1 MATPKV
7 LIKRSSVAGRV
18 PTAGDLD
25 YGELAINYQ
34 DGKVYYKDAS
44 NNIKAFIDS
53 ARVEEIANAVEV
65 VANAQLDSS
74 EVTDLIDSAY
84 VQVRV
89 PETYLSTIIDAAYVQ
104 ARQTAQDFAY
114 SSLTGAPTIPTL
126 GTDFVDSD
134 QVIAIVDSAYVAART
149 TAGTDSSAVIA
160 LIDSAYV
167 QARQVDLQRD
177 SAFVTNIV
185 DTAYVQS
192 KQIQYNTSDFADSS
206 FVTGLPVS
214 TFTNDAGYLTAATA
228 LDSADASAIIV
239 ADVTKSFVDAL
250 GTNAD
255 TLDGFEGVY
264 YSQYSNLV
272 GAPTVFD
279 SDMVYQFTIDS
290 ARTIQLIDSAYVRAR
305 VRTDQ
310 DLRTTDNV
318 TFNQLRGPA
327 NFIIDPAAV
336 GDNTGTVQ
344 ILGNLQVEGT
354 QTTINSTTVSINDK
368 NIVLADSASNAAA
381 ADGAGITINGAN
393 ATLQYAATGDKF
405 VFNKPFEGDYLGFD
419 SDFNLKSTT
428 NLSEGTNLYYTKARA
443 DSDIAASLSDSTNT
457 VNITITNTITDQVD
471 SAYVLA
477 RVAEAPFL
485 DSTNAIQLIDSA
497 YVRLHTRIGDSD
509 IDFGSNKILYSN
521 VYSVEGDL
529 PSAATYHGMF
539 AHVHGTGAGYFA
551 HAGAWTRLA
560 NQSEIFD
567 GAYGSLTGTPTL
579 IDSSLTTQLIDSA
592 YVQARQTA
600 GTDSAATISL
610 IQSTVDSAYV
620 QLREAAGGGSGTV
633 DSDDIIAIVDS
644 AYVQARQTGGNLSP
658 LGAYQQTSYRYIS
671 TTGQT
676 VITGNDENGNSLNYG
691 TDQID
696 VFLNGILLFDSADY
710 TQTSNTTLTMT
721 SALDSADDLNIVWR
735 RGQLVRPNVKV
746 YEYTATAGQNTFS
759 GADLSNTTLSYVPA
773 AVQVFINGILLK
785 SSTDYTATNGTT
797 VVLTAAAGVGDDV
810 AIAAYAAPAAKATSF
825 TFTADSGQTV
835 FNGTDDKN
843 NNFSYEVDN
852 SLVFLNGII
861 LNDSSDFTAQNGT
874 SVVLTTGA
882 NLNDEFKV
890 VSFGAITTTQTSN
903 NWTENTASSKI
914 VPNSKK
920 FIDVSSSAI
929 TLEIQD
935 SGSNVS
941 MGDELTI
948 IDGYGNAANNNI
960 TLRSTKKIVGSDSDL
975 IIDINRSGTNLVYY
989 NESNGW
995 VLIEN

>member
-7 LIKRSSVAGRV
+7 LIKRSSVAGRI

-134 QVIAIVDSAYVAART
+134 QVTAIVDSAYVAART

>member
-1 MATPKV
+1 M
-7 LIKRSSVAGRV
+7 R
-18 PTAGDLD
+18 
-25 YGELAINYQ
+25 
-34 DGKVYYKDAS
+34 
-44 NNIKAFIDS
+44 
-53 ARVEEIANAVEV
+53 
-65 VANAQLDSS
+65 
-74 EVTDLIDSAY
+74 
-84 VQVRV
+84 
-89 PETYLSTIIDAAYVQ
+89 
-104 ARQTAQDFAY
+104 
-114 SSLTGAPTIPTL
+114 
-126 GTDFVDSD
+126 
-134 QVIAIVDSAYVAART
+134 
-149 TAGTDSSAVIA
+149 
-160 LIDSAYV
+160 
-167 QARQVDLQRD
+167 LQ
-177 SAFVTNIV
+177 
-185 DTAYVQS
+185 
-192 KQIQYNTSDFADSS
+192 
-206 FVTGLPVS
+206 
-214 TFTNDAGYLTAATA
+214 
-228 LDSADASAIIV
+228 
-239 ADVTKSFVDAL
+239 
-250 GTNAD
+250 
-255 TLDGFEGVY
+255 
-264 YSQYSNLV
+264 
-272 GAPTVFD
+272 
-279 SDMVYQFTIDS
+279 
-290 ARTIQLIDSAYVRAR
+290 
-305 VRTDQ
+305 
-310 DLRTTDNV
+310 
-318 TFNQLRGPA
+318 
-327 NFIIDPAAV
+327 
-336 GDNTGTVQ
+336 
-344 ILGNLQVEGT
+344 
-354 QTTINSTTVSINDK
+354 
-368 NIVLADSASNAAA
+368 
-381 ADGAGITINGAN
+381 
-393 ATLQYAATGDKF
+393 
-405 VFNKPFEGDYLGFD
+405 
-419 SDFNLKSTT
+419 
-428 NLSEGTNLYYTKARA
+428 
-443 DSDIAASLSDSTNT
+443 
-457 VNITITNTITDQVD
+457 
-471 SAYVLA
+471 
-477 RVAEAPFL
+477 
-485 DSTNAIQLIDSA
+485 
-497 YVRLHTRIGDSD
+497 TRIGDSD

-521 VYSVEGDL
+521 VYSTEGDL
-529 PSAATYHGMF
+529 PSASTYHGMF

-567 GAYGSLTGTPTL
+567 GAYGSLTGTPAL

-620 QLREAAGGGSGTV
+620 QLREGAGGGGGTDSAAV
-633 DSDDIIAIVDS
+633 IQLIDSD
-644 AYVQARQTGGNLSP
+644 YVQARQTGGNLSP

-676 VITGNDENGNSLNYG
+676 VITGNDENGNSLNYS

-710 TQTSNTTLTMT
+710 TQTNNTTLTMT
-721 SALDSADDLNIVWR
+721 SALDSADDLNIIWR

-773 AVQVFINGILLK
+773 AVQVFVNGILLK
-785 SSTDYTATNGTT
+785 SSADYTATNGTT
-797 VVLTAAAGVGDDV
+797 VVLTVAASLGDDV

-835 FNGTDDKN
+835 FSGTDNKN

-920 FIDVSSSAI
+920 FVDVSSSAI

-941 MGDELTI
+941 MGDELRI

-960 TLRSTKKIVGSDSDL
+960 TLRSTKKIIGSDSDL

>member
-185 DTAYVQS
+185 DTAYVQL

>member
-7 LIKRSSVAGRV
+7 LIKRSSVAGRI